1 VRLILFADFGGSSS
15 TRGNTGPFW
24 IGSGLAVLSALITYF
39 FIRPL
44 SHDGMLEEDR
54 LFREY
59 LEAHGYDISSMGFKD
74 DDELSQQSLPEKDTD
89 TKEVDA

>member
-1 VRLILFADFGGSSS
+1 
-15 TRGNTGPFW
+15 
-24 IGSGLAVLSALITYF
+24 
-39 FIRPL
+39 
-44 SHDGMLEEDR
+44 MLEEDR

-59 LEAHGYDISSMGFKD
+59 LEAHGYDISQMGFKD